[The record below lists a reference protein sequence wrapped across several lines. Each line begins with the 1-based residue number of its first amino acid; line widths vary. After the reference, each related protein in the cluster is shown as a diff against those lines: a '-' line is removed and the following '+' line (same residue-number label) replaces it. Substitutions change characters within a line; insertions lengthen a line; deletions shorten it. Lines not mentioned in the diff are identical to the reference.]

1 MTAWTRFSDWLC
13 AAFFSRNH
21 DRSPLADPELHD
33 LADRVDDLEVRN
45 EEQDRRLSVVEVRVG
60 VRRPAA
66 SERDAG

>member
-1 MTAWTRFSDWLC
+1 MTAWARLSHWLR
-13 AAFFSRNH
+13 AVFFSRNH

-33 LADRVDDLEVRN
+33 LAERVDDLEVKN
-45 EEQDRRLSVVEVRVG
+45 DEQDRRLSVVEVRVG